1 MSTGPDTKT
10 QLVNAIRAYI
20 HMDNLAETHFRQAVN
35 ARETRTIHEGE
46 AIRLMREMGLGE
58 STIQVTGGTTLKIQH
73 QKIPSALTWGY
84 LEKEIMNWATKT
96 GSLQPDK
103 TTQLLQWLRD
113 HRDIKESDHLKKAL
127 VKGTETSSVPSQI
140 SNATGTTS
148 RSSL

>member
-73 QKIPSALTWGY
+73 QKTPSALTWGY
-84 LEKEIMNWATKT
+84 LEKEIMNWATNT
-96 GSLQPDK
+96 GTLQSDK

-113 HRDIKESDHLKKAL
+113 HRDIKESVHLKKAL
-127 VKGTETSSVPSQI
+127 VKGTDTTVPS
-140 SNATGTTS
+140 
-148 RSSL
+148 